1 MASTTCSA
9 TSPLRILAALLFI
22 PAFPLCLVHGILKHH
37 PVPALGLLPQ
47 FFSIVAA
54 AVVLGFHR
62 KSDDENGEHS
72 VEGTDQ
78 PPREYTLRD
87 IIVHPVAVFC
97 YDVALASGYM
107 IVLVFTWITT
117 EGPSGLSMLA
127 AYATIPLLASLHG
140 SLIHL
145 FLALQAVYH
154 GLAIHSL
161 VQWVAWR
168 AVPPNC
174 PNCNVRLRTSF
185 PDFPWLKYFRARRD
199 GYAAIPAMEEDR
211 YRDEA
216 DEENGIA
223 PREPEAVDIIS
234 KNRKGKG
241 TDFGDDSTWEG

>member
-9 TSPLRILAALLFI
+9 TSSLRILAALLFI

-62 KSDDENGEHS
+62 KRDDGEHG

-78 PPREYTLRD
+78 PPRENTLRD
-87 IIVHPVAVFC
+87 IIVHPVTVFC

-127 AYATIPLLASLHG
+127 AYATIPLLANL
-140 SLIHL
+140 
-145 FLALQAVYH
+145 
-154 GLAIHSL
+154 
-161 VQWVAWR
+161 
-168 AVPPNC
+168 
-174 PNCNVRLRTSF
+174 
-185 PDFPWLKYFRARRD
+185 
-199 GYAAIPAMEEDR
+199 
-211 YRDEA
+211 
-216 DEENGIA
+216 
-223 PREPEAVDIIS
+223 
-234 KNRKGKG
+234 
-241 TDFGDDSTWEG
+241 

>member
-78 PPREYTLRD
+78 PP
-87 IIVHPVAVFC
+87 P
-97 YDVALASGYM
+97 SGYM

-211 YRDEA
+211 YRDDA

-241 TDFGDDSTWEG
+241 TDFGDDSTWED